1 MKDEQDLPPEL
12 AALMDEMIDTSDSYR
27 VMSLQEAQAEV
38 SRRVSNA
45 FSNLSGNA
53 RTPHLSAGMAYFNQH
68 HHLDDWDPKRT
79 SGKAGSEETYWQMQ
93 LRHKRERNQCLA
105 SSDTPAERI
114 GKAEVAEYIGKG
126 LDDIEAGKRPNVTGY
141 ARERGSSARH
151 IRAVQQRDT
160 TRSNAAAFEQHRE
173 HPVLKLIAD
182 HGKATDMNNGTVTR
196 SLRKVGEQYTLAQ
209 RVAALEAQVQRQ
221 AELMERRFS
230 IIESGTHWHDVAR
243 DLRSQ
248 GKGPTAI
255 AELTGQ
261 RVNTVKQFLKR
272 ERISLTTPTE

>member
-1 MKDEQDLPPEL
+1 MDEQDLPEQFPNPT
-12 AALMDEMIDTSDSYR
+12 AGFNGMQRQWYAD
-27 VMSLQEAQAEV
+27 LQNGAEV
-38 SRRVSNA
+38 HPGLVRDSKSYAEVVRVFRDSQGKTG
-45 FSNLSGNA
+45 SG
-53 RTPHLSAGMAYFNQH
+53 
-68 HHLDDWDPKRT
+68 
-79 SGKAGSEETYWQMQ
+79 ETYWQLQ

-105 SSDTPAERI
+105 NSDTPAERI

-272 ERISLTTPTE
+272 E

>member
-1 MKDEQDLPPEL
+1 MDEQDLPEQF
-12 AALMDEMIDTSDSYR
+12 SDPTAGFNQMQRQWYAD
-27 VMSLQEAQAEV
+27 LQNGAEV
-38 SRRVSNA
+38 HSRLAQESRSYAEVVHA
-45 FSNLSGNA
+45 F
-53 RTPHLSAGMAYFNQH
+53 RSAQ
-68 HHLDDWDPKRT
+68 
-79 SGKAGSEETYWQMQ
+79 GKTAGETYWQMQ

-105 SSDTPAERI
+105 SSDTPPERI
-114 GKAEVAEYIGKG
+114 SKAEVSEYIGKG

-209 RVAALEAQVQRQ
+209 RVAALEARLSAIEHRHELEDAGINLREEAVRLYRQ
-221 AELMERRFS
+221 NGL
-230 IIESGTHWHDVAR
+230 GY
-243 DLRSQ
+243 
-248 GKGPTAI
+248 KAI
-255 AELTGQ
+255 A
-261 RVNTVKQFLKR
+261 KR
-272 ERISLTTPTE
+272 IGSSPSSVRNWIKADTSS